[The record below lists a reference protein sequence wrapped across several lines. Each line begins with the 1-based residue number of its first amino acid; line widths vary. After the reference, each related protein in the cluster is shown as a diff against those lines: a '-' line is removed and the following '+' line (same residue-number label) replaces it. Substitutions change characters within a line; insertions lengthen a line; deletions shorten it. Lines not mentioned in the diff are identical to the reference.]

1 MSSRKRKSS
10 YTNPKLRERLKNR
23 ILQGSLGGR
32 SGQWSARKA
41 QLLAAAY
48 KKNGGGYRGGK
59 SKTQRSLSNWTKE
72 KWRTSDGKPAIRDGG
87 TTRYL
92 PEKAW
97 SKLTDAQKRATNAKK
112 KKGSKLG
119 RQFVANT
126 EAAAAARRSSVKSHF
141 SGQDAEYRVMTV
153 FEDIRIK
160 NDKKLQ
166 EAMSVA
172 KMIGCSGVHKD
183 KDGNWMP
190 CASMEELEKISNLAE
205 GPKWRT
211 VVPES
216 GDSKKRTKG
225 KRRKPAADGWEEL
238 NEEPIGGIVSLEG
251 GGLVSGDLFYGK
263 QLKPKTKSSPG
274 PEYVRENDNDVFID
288 PESAR
293 ARSRQLGCIG
303 ISRRLSKG
311 GRVVWMPCTNM
322 TDYANRTGSTAL
334 GRRNIQKRDKE
345 RMESAVRTVIA
356 KKNPKVSLSQR
367 LNKKK

>member
-1 MSSRKRKSS
+1 MNTRKRKST
-10 YTNPKLRERLKNR
+10 YTKPKLRERLKNR

-59 SKTQRSLSNWTKE
+59 SKAQRSLSDWTKQ
-72 KWRTSDGKPAIRDGG
+72 KWTTSDGKPAIREGG

-92 PEKAW
+92 PQKAW
-97 SKLTDAQKRATNAKK
+97 AKLTEAQKRATNTKK

-119 RQFVANT
+119 RQFVPNT
-126 EAAAAARRSSVKSHF
+126 EAAAKARTSSVKSYF
-141 SGQDAEYRVMTV
+141 SEELQEARSIKI
-153 FEDIRIK
+153 FEEIRIK
-160 NDKKLQ
+160 ADKKLQ
-166 EAMSVA
+166 EAMNVA

-190 CASMEELEKISNLAE
+190 CASMEELERISNLAE

-211 VVPES
+211 VVAEY

-225 KRRKPAADGWEEL
+225 KRKKPAADGWEKLDEG
-238 NEEPIGGIVSLEG
+238 PISGIVGVPGLGIVS
-251 GGLVSGDLFYGK
+251 GK
-263 QLKPKTKSSPG
+263 SIG
-274 PEYVRENDNDVFID
+274 PEYVNENSPDVFMD

-293 ARSRQLGCIG
+293 ARSRQIGCIG
-303 ISRRLSKG
+303 ISRRMSKT

-322 TDYANRTGSTAL
+322 SDYANRTGSTSL
-334 GRRNIQKRDKE
+334 GRRNIAKRDKE
-345 RMESAVRTVIA
+345 KIESAIRTITA
-356 KKNPKVSLSQR
+356 KKKPKVSLSQR
-367 LNKKK
+367 LNRKK